1 MVKTKLQTVFGLKW
15 QPIIKMSF
23 FYFNKQKTNKQTNRK
38 TKKMSFENQKSY
50 SILSLFYRQEK
61 EDNDRKV
68 RDFKHKIE
76 FLS

>member
-1 MVKTKLQTVFGLKW
+1 
-15 QPIIKMSF
+15 
-23 FYFNKQKTNKQTNRK
+23 
-38 TKKMSFENQKSY
+38 MSFENQKSY

>member
-1 MVKTKLQTVFGLKW
+1 
-15 QPIIKMSF
+15 
-23 FYFNKQKTNKQTNRK
+23 
-38 TKKMSFENQKSY
+38 MSFENQKSY

-68 RDFKHKIE
+68 RDFNYKIE

>member
-1 MVKTKLQTVFGLKW
+1 
-15 QPIIKMSF
+15 MSF

-61 EDNDRKV
+61 EDNDRTV